1 MEILLND
8 MGWDGSGHYFPF
20 LNMDYK
26 GVTRAGADHANSL
39 PDNPSEMQS
48 TGVPG

>member
-1 MEILLND
+1 MEIILD
-8 MGWDGSGHYFPF
+8 EMGLGGTSNSPF

-48 TGVPG
+48 TGVPE